1 MINELSIL
9 DDIFNTAYAAFP
21 ELSCSCPSYSPDV
34 DVLETKNAYTI
45 SMDLP
50 GMTEK
55 DVDISLKE
63 GILTIASV
71 SHTVAEGNSENTENK
86 EVAEAKEGDNA
97 EDNNAEDTSAEDK
110 PIYLIRERH
119 AMSFAR
125 SFKLPRDTDHSAI
138 SASFKNGVLEVSI
151 PRKEAEQPKRIAISV
166 A

>member
-21 ELSCSCPSYSPDV
+21 DLSCSCPSYSPDV

-63 GILTIASV
+63 GILTIASI
-71 SHTVAEGNSENTENK
+71 SHTAAEGNAENAENTENK

-97 EDNNAEDTSAEDK
+97 EDSNAEDK
-110 PIYLIRERH
+110 PVYLIRERH

>member
-21 ELSCSCPSYSPDV
+21 DLSCSCPSYSPDV

-71 SHTVAEGNSENTENK
+71 NHAAEEGNAENAENK
-86 EVAEAKEGDNA
+86 EVAEAKEGDNT
-97 EDNNAEDTSAEDK
+97 EDNNTEDTSAEDK

>member
-21 ELSCSCPSYSPDV
+21 DLSCSCPSYSPDV

-71 SHTVAEGNSENTENK
+71 SHAATEGNAENTENK
-86 EVAEAKEGDNA
+86 EVAEAK

-110 PIYLIRERH
+110 PVYLIRERH

>member
-21 ELSCSCPSYSPDV
+21 ELSCPSYSPDV
-34 DVLETKNAYTI
+34 DVLETKNAYSI
-45 SMDLP
+45 SMNLP

-71 SHTVAEGNSENTENK
+71 PAKEDNAETK
-86 EVAEAKEGDNA
+86 EVAETA
-97 EDNNAEDTSAEDK
+97 EEDK
-110 PIYLIRERH
+110 PVYLIRERH
-119 AMSFAR
+119 TMSFSR
-125 SFKLPRDTDHSAI
+125 CFKLPRDTDQSAI
-138 SASFKNGVLEVSI
+138 AASFKNGVLEVNI
-151 PRKEAEQPKRIAISV
+151 PRKEAEQPKRISINV

>member
-34 DVLETKNAYTI
+34 DVMETKNAYTI

-50 GMTEK
+50 GMSEK

-71 SHTVAEGNSENTENK
+71 AKNAAEEDNASSEGNATEESESK
-86 EVAEAKEGDNA
+86 EVAEADNG
-97 EDNNAEDTSAEDK
+97 ENK
-110 PIYLIRERH
+110 PVYLIRERH
-119 AMSFAR
+119 TMSFAR
-125 SFKLPRDTDHSAI
+125 SFKLPRDTDHSSI

>member
-21 ELSCSCPSYSPDV
+21 ELSCPSYSPDV
-34 DVLETKNAYTI
+34 DVLETKNAYSI
-45 SMDLP
+45 SMNLP

-71 SHTVAEGNSENTENK
+71 PAKEDNAETK
-86 EVAEAKEGDNA
+86 EVAETA
-97 EDNNAEDTSAEDK
+97 EEDK
-110 PIYLIRERH
+110 PVYLIRERH
-119 AMSFAR
+119 TMQFSR
-125 SFKLPRDTDHSAI
+125 CFKLPRDTDQSAI
-138 SASFKNGVLEVSI
+138 AASFKNGVLEVNI
-151 PRKEAEQPKRIAISV
+151 PRKEAEQPKRISINV